1 MADQLR
7 NELLEDQV
15 IIGERNYEQALDMV
29 IARATRQLLI
39 FDKDFSKGAY
49 ASLRRAEAIRDFLA
63 KDRQNR
69 LAIVLHDAGYFNA
82 HCPRLREL
90 LAIYSHAMT
99 IYQTGEQAR
108 GATDSFVIADQQHYV
123 RRFHIDHA
131 RFRFAFND
139 EETAGMLNSR
149 FNELLETCSDSLT
162 ATRLGL

>member
-63 KDRQNR
+63 KDR
-69 LAIVLHDAGYFNA
+69 
-82 HCPRLREL
+82 
-90 LAIYSHAMT
+90 
-99 IYQTGEQAR
+99 
-108 GATDSFVIADQQHYV
+108 
-123 RRFHIDHA
+123 
-131 RFRFAFND
+131 
-139 EETAGMLNSR
+139 
-149 FNELLETCSDSLT
+149 
-162 ATRLGL
+162 

>member
-1 MADQLR
+1 M
-7 NELLEDQV
+7 
-15 IIGERNYEQALDMV
+15 
-29 IARATRQLLI
+29 
-39 FDKDFSKGAY
+39 
-49 ASLRRAEAIRDFLA
+49 
-63 KDRQNR
+63 
-69 LAIVLHDAGYFNA
+69 LHDAGYFNA